1 MGAMVIGELA
11 RRAGVSARTVRFY
24 EALGLL
30 PAPPRSEGGYRL
42 YGEEDLR
49 RLRFVRRARELGL
62 SLRQIRQLLAQG
74 CRCDDVRSLLVCR
87 LEQVEAELRAL
98 EELRGR
104 LRRLLDEGTRSGPAR
119 TAPATAPASSV
130 APRPA
135 SRPGP
140 PAGGPCSP
148 PPMPGR

>member
-62 SLRQIRQLLAQG
+62 SLRQIRQLLAQRY
-74 CRCDDVRSLLVCR
+74 RCDDVRSLLVRR
-87 LEQVEAELRAL
+87 LEQVEAELRLL

-104 LRRLLDEGTRSGPAR
+104 LRRLLDEWDEVR
-119 TAPATAPASSV
+119 ASEDCTCYC
-130 APRPA
+130 PRIE
-135 SRPGP
+135 
-140 PAGGPCSP
+140 CSA
-148 PPMPGR
+148 

>member
-1 MGAMVIGELA
+1 MGLAPRGDEAMGAMVIGELA

-74 CRCDDVRSLLVCR
+74 CRCDDVRSLLVRR
-87 LEQVEAELRAL
+87 LEQVEAELRLL

-104 LRRLLDEGTRSGPAR
+104 LRRLLDEWDEVR
-119 TAPATAPASSV
+119 ASEDCTCYC
-130 APRPA
+130 PRIE
-135 SRPGP
+135 
-140 PAGGPCSP
+140 CSA
-148 PPMPGR
+148 

>member
-74 CRCDDVRSLLVCR
+74 CRCDDVRSLLVRR
-87 LEQVEAELRAL
+87 LEGVEAELRAL

-104 LRRLLDEGTRSGPAR
+104 LRRLLDEWDEVRASEDWTCYCPRIERSA
-119 TAPATAPASSV
+119 
-130 APRPA
+130 
-135 SRPGP
+135 
-140 PAGGPCSP
+140 
-148 PPMPGR
+148 

>member
-1 MGAMVIGELA
+1 MVIGELA
-11 RRAGVSARTVRFY
+11 RRAGVSARTVRCY

-62 SLRQIRQLLAQG
+62 SLRQIRQLLAQR

-104 LRRLLDEGTRSGPAR
+104 LRRLLDEWDEVRANEDCTCYC
-119 TAPATAPASSV
+119 
-130 APRPA
+130 PRIE
-135 SRPGP
+135 
-140 PAGGPCSP
+140 CSA
-148 PPMPGR
+148 